1 MVSGDNGAKSDDD
14 LLDDHDCLNPT
25 PLSQQEVSYECC

>member
-25 PLSQQEVSYECC
+25 PTRSQL